1 MPDLSSLDTLKNRIL
16 SILLL
21 CLVLGI
27 WQGSSIFLNIPVF
40 ILPSATAVAQ
50 GLWRGTVSGLYL
62 HHAAVTIF
70 EVLAGFTLGSFLGLA
85 LGVAVALNR
94 RFAYFIYPYII
105 MFQSMP
111 KVALAPLFVLWFG
124 LGLTSKIVTAALVAF
139 FPMMIN
145 TISGLNSADK
155 DRIDLIRSL
164 GGSELQVFTMLRLP
178 SALPFIMA
186 GLEIAMALALIGT
199 VVTEFLGA
207 EAGLGVL
214 MQSMNFVMDVAGS
227 FSVLIILAV
236 VGLLLNQ
243 MLIVI
248 RHRVLFWER
257 LGRAEPDAASE
268 EILIANSKPPRS
280 DFAPPTSTAP

>member
-1 MPDLSSLDTLKNRIL
+1 MPDLSSLDTLRNRIL

-27 WQGSSIFLNIPVF
+27 WQGSSMFLNIPAF

-50 GLWRGTVSGLYL
+50 GLWRGTTSGLYL
-62 HHAAVTIF
+62 HHGAVTLF
-70 EVLAGFTLGSFLGLA
+70 EVLAGFALGGVLGLA

-124 LGLTSKIVTAALVAF
+124 LGVTSKIVTAALVAF

-164 GGSELQVFTMLRLP
+164 GGSERQVFTMLRFP

-186 GLEIAMALALIGT
+186 GLEIGMALALIGT

-207 EAGLGVL
+207 EAGLGML

-227 FSVLIILAV
+227 FSVLIILAT

-243 MLIVI
+243 ALIMI

-268 EILIANSKPPRS
+268 ENFAAESTRPRGGS
-280 DFAPPTSTAP
+280 ALSPSQK

>member
-1 MPDLSSLDTLKNRIL
+1 MPDLSSLDTPRNRIL

-27 WQGSSIFLNIPVF
+27 WQASPVLFKIPAF
-40 ILPSATAVAQ
+40 ILPSASAVAQ
-50 GLWRGTVSGLYL
+50 GLWRGTMTGLYL
-62 HHAAVTIF
+62 HHGAVTLF
-70 EVLAGFTLGSFLGLA
+70 EVLAGFALGGFLGLA

-124 LGLTSKIVTAALVAF
+124 LGVTSKIVTAALVAF

-155 DRIDLIRSL
+155 DRIDLILSL
-164 GGSELQVFTMLRLP
+164 GGSERQVFTMLRFP

-186 GLEIAMALALIGT
+186 GLEIAMALSLIGT

-207 EAGLGVL
+207 DAGLGML
-214 MQSMNFVMDVAGS
+214 MQSMNFMMDVAGS
-227 FSVLIILAV
+227 FSILIILAV

-248 RHRVLFWER
+248 RHRLLFWER
-257 LGRAEPDAASE
+257 LGRAEAGTAVDTTVSE
-268 EILIANSKPPRS
+268 TKAPRS
-280 DFAPPTSTAP
+280 AAALPASQK